1 MADCNN
7 LFKYSDERFADLQM
21 LRYQLGG
28 FEKLSLKTKKY
39 IYCLSKATIYGR
51 DITFDQNGKYNLL
64 VRKTLEYI
72 YENYSGNRNNEDFKA
87 MTIYLKRVWFSSGIY
102 HHYGCEKFT
111 PDFSESFL
119 REQIAAL
126 PDDIVKQLS
135 QTTEQFADVVCK
147 VIFDADFMP
156 KRVNQSADEDLVKTS
171 ACNFYDNVSQ
181 SEAETYY
188 NEKKKLT
195 PKSILIK
202 KTVSLHGD

>member
-1 MADCNN
+1 MQELRAQQIEEKKKVTKKTTEIFRTMADCNN

-87 MTIYLKRVWFSSGIY
+87 MTIYLKSMVLFRYISS
-102 HHYGCEKFT
+102 
-111 PDFSESFL
+111 L
-119 REQIAAL
+119 WL
-126 PDDIVKQLS
+126 
-135 QTTEQFADVVCK
+135 
-147 VIFDADFMP
+147 
-156 KRVNQSADEDLVKTS
+156 
-171 ACNFYDNVSQ
+171 
-181 SEAETYY
+181 
-188 NEKKKLT
+188 
-195 PKSILIK
+195 
-202 KTVSLHGD
+202 